1 MNYGNKNNIKIELGK
16 NMFIVTTTLNT
27 LIFKQVE
34 HLTTSHNGDSKQSSY
49 KIINQF
55 TLSL

>member
-34 HLTTSHNGDSKQSSY
+34 PFITSHNSDSKQSSY

>member
-34 HLTTSHNGDSKQSSY
+34 PLITSHNGDSKSSY
-49 KIINQF
+49 KIVNQF